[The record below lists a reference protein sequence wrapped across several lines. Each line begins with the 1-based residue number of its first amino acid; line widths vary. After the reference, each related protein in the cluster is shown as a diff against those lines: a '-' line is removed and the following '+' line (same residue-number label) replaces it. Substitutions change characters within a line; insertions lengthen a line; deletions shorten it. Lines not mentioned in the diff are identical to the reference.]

1 MKHTKG
7 QWEVSKTGAS
17 VNIKSGD
24 VWIAGIHN
32 QDTMTEGKS
41 IVDKDCYDTSETEA
55 NANLIASAPDM
66 LKALNDIMC
75 YFSEYEEDYNE
86 KLECFEY
93 ARKVISKADSSHSQL
108 ESEVA

>member
-7 QWEVSKTGAS
+7 KWTAFTDNANGFGVT
-17 VNIKSGD
+17 NGD
-24 VWIAGIHN
+24 TVIAVAGESDLPKN
-32 QDTMTEGKS
+32 
-41 IVDKDCYDTSETEA
+41 EA

-93 ARKVISKADSSHSQL
+93 ARKVIAKA
-108 ESEVA
+108 EGEIK

>member
-7 QWEVSKTGAS
+7 QWEVKQADSKTVVVCGSMVIAS
-17 VNIKSGD
+17 D
-24 VWIAGIHN
+24 L
-32 QDTMTEGKS
+32 
-41 IVDKDCYDTSETEA
+41 YDENASPPIEEIDA

-86 KLECFEY
+86 ILECFEY
-93 ARKVISKADSSHSQL
+93 AREVISKANSSRNLS
-108 ESEVA
+108 SEL